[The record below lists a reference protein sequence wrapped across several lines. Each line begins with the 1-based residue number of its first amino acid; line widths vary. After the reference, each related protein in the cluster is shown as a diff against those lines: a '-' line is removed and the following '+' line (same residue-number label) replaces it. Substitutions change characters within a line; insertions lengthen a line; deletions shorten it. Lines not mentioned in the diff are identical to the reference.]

1 MQGADCYLVAHALE
15 SGYEVVTLE
24 TLSQPTA
31 IKRIKIP
38 NVCNAFGVNYV
49 TLFEVLRCER
59 AHFVLGSAA

>member
-1 MQGADCYLVAHALE
+1 MQGADCYLVADALE

-38 NVCNAFGVNYV
+38 NVCNAFDVNYV
-49 TLFEVLRCER
+49 TPFEVLRRER

>member
-1 MQGADCYLVAHALE
+1 M
-15 SGYEVVTLE
+15 TLE

-31 IKRIKIP
+31 KRIKIP

-49 TLFEVLRCER
+49 TPFEVLRRER

>member
-1 MQGADCYLVAHALE
+1 MQGADYYLVAHALE

-24 TLSQPTA
+24 TLSQPAA

-38 NVCNAFGVNYV
+38 NVCNIFGVNYL
-49 TLFEVLRCER
+49 TPFEMLRREQ